1 LFDYPIHYREGS
13 YQYSSTFLFK
23 FLEGLGVKPCL
34 SKDKEIPMSVLGST
48 KEVLAGFLKTFI
60 DSESYVKEGI
70 ISVSSAS
77 EKMLKQVQIALLSFG
92 IVSRRSSFKV
102 KGRSETYWELAMFG
116 ANALRFLD
124 TIGLVSAR
132 KIAEIEKHRETPKNP
147 NHDVI
152 PYSQGYIEEVRAE
165 VYSQVGLLG
174 FKGKG
179 ISTKYGNTFYT
190 TLGHIRA
197 GRRNP
202 SFNYLNNMKEVLTSL
217 SIASSSMDSVINNH
231 YFYDPVVNIEKSEK
245 EVFDIEVDHPEHSFV
260 GNGITSH
267 NTLQTIASL
276 TYVWQK
282 DPTIPVLILTTK
294 SAVGQWASEF
304 DKFTTGVTV
313 HICQGTKAKREKV
326 YSAFE
331 KASTPKVLVMGYRTA
346 CQDFAYLQKMHSMV
360 TVFDEATAFK
370 NDTSQV
376 HQVCA
381 HLSGASLKVWSLSA
395 TIIKN
400 KLMEAW
406 AIYKVTV
413 PGLFSS
419 KAAFMR
425 DYCVT
430 KDQPIGGGRKI
441 KIVVGYKKRDIEAF
455 REVIDPFF
463 IGRPKHE
470 VAKELP
476 MLTSKNIEVEL
487 SDEQKAK
494 YKEALKGLLE
504 TVDKETGE
512 LKAKEVT
519 QLTAVTICQQIV
531 NHPKL
536 VEVEGSSG
544 KLDALVEML
553 EEEFEGDKVIVFSR
567 FRQMIDIL
575 ENELESK
582 GIKTCRITGAETG
595 ELRLKSQQAFQDP
608 ENPVRVCL
616 ITMAAAEGV
625 NLQLAKAVIF
635 YDTPWSAGDYLQII
649 GRMIR
654 IGSVHENVFSY
665 HLVAPKTIDDRVIKT
680 LNAKMTLIE
689 SVLGKRLKSEGDG
702 SETIVNTSSELA
714 DLFAGLLEDAQDD
727 KIIKV
732 K

>member
-1 LFDYPIHYREGS
+1 MLDLEKIKPRIEKLKQIRTKTDLVAPPNQFLRTQFANGSPLTLRS
-13 YQYSSTFLFK
+13 YQVQGIMHLVTMERFVLGDDT
-23 FLEGLGVKPCL
+23 GLGK
-34 SKDKEIPMSVLGST
+34 
-48 KEVLAGFLKTFI
+48 
-60 DSESYVKEGI
+60 
-70 ISVSSAS
+70 
-77 EKMLKQVQIALLSFG
+77 
-92 IVSRRSSFKV
+92 
-102 KGRSETYWELAMFG
+102 
-116 ANALRFLD
+116 
-124 TIGLVSAR
+124 
-132 KIAEIEKHRETPKNP
+132 
-147 NHDVI
+147 
-152 PYSQGYIEEVRAE
+152 
-165 VYSQVGLLG
+165 
-174 FKGKG
+174 
-179 ISTKYGNTFYT
+179 
-190 TLGHIRA
+190 
-197 GRRNP
+197 
-202 SFNYLNNMKEVLTSL
+202 
-217 SIASSSMDSVINNH
+217 
-231 YFYDPVVNIEKSEK
+231 
-245 EVFDIEVDHPEHSFV
+245 
-260 GNGITSH
+260 
-267 NTLQTIASL
+267 TLQTIASL

-282 DPTIPVLILTTK
+282 SPETPVIIMTTK

-304 DKFTTGVTV
+304 DKFTTGVNV
-313 HICQGTKAKREKV
+313 FICQGTKAKREKV
-326 YSAFE
+326 Y
-331 KASTPKVLVMGYRTA
+331 KAYETATNPKVLVMGYRTA
-346 CQDFAYLQKMHSMV
+346 CQDFDRLQKMHSMV

-381 HLSGASLKVWSLSA
+381 HISGASLKVWSLSA

-413 PGLFSS
+413 PGLFST
-419 KAAFMR
+419 KTAFMR
-425 DYCVT
+425 DYCIT

-476 MLTSKNIEVEL
+476 MLTSKNIEVEMT
-487 SDEQKAK
+487 DEQRAK

-504 TVDKETGE
+504 TVDKATGE
-512 LKAKEVT
+512 IKAREVNE
-519 QLTAVTICQQIV
+519 LTAVTICQQIV

-536 VEVEGSSG
+536 VEAEGDSG
-544 KLDALVEML
+544 KLDTLVEML

-575 ENELESK
+575 EKELESK

-595 ELRLKSQQAFQDP
+595 DLRLKSQQAFQDP

-654 IGSVHENVFSY
+654 IGSIHENVFSY
-665 HLVAPKTIDDRVIKT
+665 HLVCPKTIDDRVIKT
-680 LNAKMTLIE
+680 LSAKMNLIE
-689 SVLGKRLKSEGDG
+689 SVLGKRLKSEGGD
-702 SETIVNTSSELA
+702 SDSIVSTNSELA
-714 DLFAGLLEDAQDD
+714 DLFAGLLEDARDDGD